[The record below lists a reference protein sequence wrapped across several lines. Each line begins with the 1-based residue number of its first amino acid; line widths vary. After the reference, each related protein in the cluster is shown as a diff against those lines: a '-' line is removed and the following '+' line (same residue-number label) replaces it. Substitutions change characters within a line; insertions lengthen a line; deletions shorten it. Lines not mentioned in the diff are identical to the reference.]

1 MGDKDEIVPLQS
13 VVDWF
18 DTVPLSSDNGG
29 KMLTVLK
36 GDGHDFFHERL
47 KGNKKKKT
55 AFDHLFE
62 YLNMRAKK
70 DFEWVITNTEEDA
83 EVNPIIIVQT

>member
-18 DTVPLSSDNGG
+18 DAVPLSSDNGE

-36 GDGHDFFHERL
+36 GDGHGFFHERL

-62 YLNMRAKK
+62 YLNACAKK
-70 DFEWVITNTEEDA
+70 DFEWVA
-83 EVNPIIIVQT
+83 SVY